1 MQMLIANFWPI
12 PMSNMSK
19 CQVCLVLKLFQVSST
34 FRIMAAQSSE
44 DQTSNMVSCC
54 QFFLLYQIL
63 QPVTLPFSCDTSHC
77 AYGLDCF
84 TGLLRCCLNVTTCRP
99 PQASLALGVS
109 NSLLTKKNNSIIGF
123 AKATMCLMFE
133 TPSVLP
139 KKRTPPKTETLLY
152 YHVFQEVSRS
162 EMLRVWTDLFPC
174 FWARSARC
182 FSSHHSH

>member
-1 MQMLIANFWPI
+1 M
-12 PMSNMSK
+12 
-19 CQVCLVLKLFQVSST
+19 
-34 FRIMAAQSSE
+34 
-44 DQTSNMVSCC
+44 
-54 QFFLLYQIL
+54 

-99 PQASLALGVS
+99 LQASLALGVS

-123 AKATMCLMFE
+123 SKATMCLMFE

-152 YHVFQEVSRS
+152 YHVFLEVSRS
-162 EMLRVWTDLFPC
+162 EMLRVWTDWLVSLLLGKACTLLQLTPQPLIVLAGAPGTDISYVIC
-174 FWARSARC
+174 HVLIIITHASGAELSCSQNHESTTWLG
-182 FSSHHSH
+182 